1 MRTRSFGGRRPG
13 AANISVVGLVL
24 TVGSTSWRILGHTQ
38 NAGRH
43 RGVFVLR
50 SERSGRLHTAVI
62 DEVVKGLEDGVII
75 ATTDCLLTSNYID
88 SVRQAEALVDQEN
101 QRLDAAQ
108 VINPQ
113 IDQAMAVAV

>member
-1 MRTRSFGGRRPG
+1 MRTRSFGSRRLG
-13 AANISVVGLVL
+13 AANVSAVGLVL

-50 SERSGRLHTAVI
+50 AERSGRLHTAVI
-62 DEVVKGLEDGVII
+62 DEVVEGLEDGVVV

-88 SVRQAEALVDQEN
+88 SVRQAEALVDQARSFLGLAE
-101 QRLDAAQ
+101 
-108 VINPQ
+108 
-113 IDQAMAVAV
+113 